1 MKETGPVRQS
11 TNSNRGADFGARAS
25 LWRVTLS
32 RIPSVFGR
40 LAYFASLRHP
50 VTGGYQHWG
59 MSRIYGRMEA
69 NQAFRQSHAEV
80 FSDWLCL
87 DLAQR
92 ELDFGLYRSGLKAE
106 GLEVREVVARLES
119 HRRLLPVS
127 ARQAECELF
136 RSTLTALLER
146 LKHESVIQG
155 TPGRRPCGTSG
166 QPRRSPSAL
175 LSRRRA

>member
-11 TNSNRGADFGARAS
+11 TNSSQGVDFGAEAN

-50 VTGGYQHWG
+50 VTGEYQHWG
-59 MSRIYGRMEA
+59 ISRIYGRMEA

-80 FSDWLCL
+80 FSDWLSL

-92 ELDFGLYRSGLKAE
+92 EVDFGLYRSGLKAK
-106 GLEVREVVARLES
+106 GLDVREVVAGLES
-119 HRRLLPVS
+119 HRRLLPAS

-136 RSTLTALLER
+136 QSGLTALLER
-146 LKHESVIQG
+146 LEHESAIQR

-166 QPRRSPSAL
+166 QPRRSPSVL